1 MNYWF
6 GCRFEFELNRIVL
19 HLPFGEK
26 MVDSQE
32 IDSQDFFLPI
42 NLSPHFL
49 IDIEMKN
56 SKSNS
61 EQISTK

>member
-6 GCRFEFELNRIVL
+6 DCRFEFELNRIVL

-26 MVDSQE
+26 MVDCQE

-42 NLSPHFL
+42 NL
-49 IDIEMKN
+49 
-56 SKSNS
+56 
-61 EQISTK
+61 